1 MSLVLQA
8 AGGAVTATA
17 PKVTTDTGVNIMIA
31 VLGMQIASL
40 AVFMALCADFLNRVR
55 KPPKRV
61 EYGDGRWLR

>member
-17 PKVTTDTGVNIMIA
+17 PKVTTDMGVDIMIA

-55 KPPKRV
+55 KPLERA
-61 EYGDGRWLR
+61 ECGDGSRLR